1 MCVLRVCVSVA
12 SVFLC
17 CCFLY
22 CFPEAITAVAVA
34 IADCLQLPLSLAH
47 AHSLLGLGMQQ
58 IVKLL
63 TFCLNIILSK
73 STRSHTHTRAQ
84 TPTRPIVCENF
95 QYYR

>member
-22 CFPEAITAVAVA
+22 CFPEAITAVA